1 MVICLTTLNSTVSV
15 PIIKD
20 KTKHI
25 GDKNNYSPI
34 GLSNI
39 FTNIFEYVLMN
50 RMETFLSTTC
60 NQFGFKAEHGTYHVI
75 LLSKLVKFG
84 VPLYIVRIVALWYSS
99 QLYFVSW
106 FYT

>member
-1 MVICLTTLNSTVSV
+1 MYIHVSSWLYSLSTLNSTVSV

-20 KTKHI
+20 KNKRI

-60 NQFGFKAEHGTYHVI
+60 NQFGFKAEHGTYMCV
-75 LLSKLVKFG
+75 
-84 VPLYIVRIVALWYSS
+84 YALK
-99 QLYFVSW
+99 
-106 FYT
+106 